1 MDVDLDLNAYAN
13 ARVHFDSRKA
23 HASKQ
28 AKTEAAAEK
37 ALAAAEKK
45 AAVQL
50 SQVLFCIS
58 FLYVWLSSCSARH
71 AFCCL
76 SWPHACWPLSR

>member
-1 MDVDLDLNAYAN
+1 MDLDLNAYAN

-50 SQVLFCIS
+50 SQVLPCDS
-58 FLYVWLSSCSARH
+58 VL
-71 AFCCL
+71 
-76 SWPHACWPLSR
+76 